1 MVTRAHAGCSTCC
14 FLGSVVCVAALSLP
28 LCLFVRVVLCCIAVI
43 LEQHGGCRVGV
54 PFLLVFVIDVAGFP
68 SPPPTPAH
76 TCTLSDRF

>member
-1 MVTRAHAGCSTCC
+1 M
-14 FLGSVVCVAALSLP
+14 
-28 LCLFVRVVLCCIAVI
+28 I